1 MAAKKVL
8 LMMSGGVDSSVSAAF
23 LMEQGYTIIGLTLDQ
38 YPDPQGKEDNT
49 ISSDIADA
57 QTVAR
62 QLGFEHHI
70 LNRKDRYQETVISNF
85 VESYKNGLT
94 PNPCVHCNTYVKFEE
109 GYTFAR
115 EFGCDYY
122 ATGHYARLIH
132 EENGEYG
139 LYRAVY
145 KERDQSYFLYGI
157 RKELMPYIL
166 FPLGE
171 KNKDKVREYARQLGL
186 KKMAEKTD
194 SQDICFAKNSTYN
207 EFLSQYV
214 KPEPGPMI
222 DKQGHRLGTH
232 TGVINYTVGQRKG
245 IGLSGGPYYVCAIDV
260 EHNTVIVGKKEDL
273 AQKTVLAKTPRWCCI
288 PKTGDRIWA
297 QIRSRHIPSPAII
310 TDIDENGFQIQFEE
324 TQYGVAPGQAL
335 VLSAGDKIIGGGI
348 ILPL

>member
-1 MAAKKVL
+1 MTAQKVL

-23 LMEQGYTIIGLTLDQ
+23 LLEQGYQIIGLTLDQ
-38 YPDPQGKEDNT
+38 YPDSEDKDDNT

-57 QTVAR
+57 KTVA
-62 QLGFEHHI
+62 QQFGFEHHV
-70 LNRKDRYQETVISNF
+70 LNRKDRYQETVIANF

-109 GYTFAR
+109 GYAFAQ
-115 EFGCDYY
+115 EFGCDFY

-132 EENGEYG
+132 EENGGYG
-139 LYRAVY
+139 LYRAIY

-157 RKELMPYIL
+157 RKELMPFIL

-171 KNKDKVREYARQLGL
+171 KNKDEVRAHARQLGL

-207 EFLSQYV
+207 EFLSRYV
-214 KPEPGPMI
+214 EAKPGPMM
-222 DKQGHRLGTH
+222 DKQGNLVGTH
-232 TGVINYTVGQRKG
+232 TGVVNYTVGQRKG

-260 EHNTVIVGKKEDL
+260 ERNAVIVGKKEDL
-273 AQKTVLAKTPRWCCI
+273 AQNVVRAKTPRWSVA
-288 PKTGDRIWA
+288 PQAGDRVYA
-297 QIRSRHIPSPAII
+297 QLRSRHVPSPVIV
-310 TDIDENGFQIQFEE
+310 TSIDENGFEVQFEQM
-324 TQYGVAPGQAL
+324 QYGVAPGQAL
-335 VLSAGDKIIGGGI
+335 VLSAGEKIIGGGI